1 MERVRNLLRVLLRR
15 ALSEHGR
22 EAPALTDITIER
34 ASGRF
39 EPRLG
44 AHFANGYCT
53 WAPVRPDDCYA
64 VCERYAA
71 WDLPSL
77 RRALLCEAHEIYARM
92 CAEHLAEV
100 GRARERRSMAA
111 AIFDRHPAAHGA
123 ARPRLRRG
131 SRTAEPEPVRRAR
144 RTRAPAARRR
154 SAGCSSGGP
163 SSATTMPAPP
173 CSAPA
178 SAPTS
183 AASARR
189 SAASSCCEENLTAAQ
204 RRQYEKYGYFD
215 VTGGKTGKR
224 YRIRHGRQMNIEQL
238 DRNGR
243 RVCGWCFFPQGSLVS
258 GDVMLAQKAALELFE
273 ADALRIANR
282 F

>member
-1 MERVRNLLRVLLRR
+1 MERVRGLLRVLLGR

-22 EAPALTDITIER
+22 EAPALIDITIER
-34 ASGRF
+34 ATGRF

-53 WAPVRPDDCYA
+53 WAPIRPDDCYA

-77 RRALLCEAHEIYARM
+77 RRALLSEAHEIYARM
-92 CAEHLAEV
+92 CTEHADEI
-100 GRARERRSMAA
+100 GR
-111 AIFDRHPAAHGA
+111 
-123 ARPRLRRG
+123 
-131 SRTAEPEPVRRAR
+131 RRAR
-144 RTRAPAARRR
+144 RGMAAVFFDRFRRR
-154 SAGCSSGGP
+154 AAGRRGDEVPDGGDGIR
-163 SSATTMPAPP
+163 SEAGAMRRRMETQRRLLEWWAQQRNDY
-173 CSAPA
+173 
-178 SAPTS
+178 
-183 AASARR
+183 ARTAVFGTGFGGDVGSKR
-189 SAASSCCEENLTAAQ
+189 AQERGIRLLKENLTAAQ
-204 RRQYEKYGYFD
+204 RRQYEKYGYFE
-215 VTGGKTGKR
+215 VVGGKSGKR

-258 GDVMLAQKAALELFE
+258 GDVMLGQKVALELFE

>member
-1 MERVRNLLRVLLRR
+1 MERVRSLLRGLLLR
-15 ALSEHGR
+15 ALNEHGR
-22 EAPALTDITIER
+22 EAPALIDISIER

-44 AHFANGYCT
+44 AHFSNGYIT
-53 WAPVRPDDCYA
+53 WAPVRPDDCYS

-77 RRALLCEAHEIYARM
+77 RRALLNEAHEIYSRL
-92 CAEHLAEV
+92 CAERLAELS
-100 GRARERRSMAA
+100 RARQRRGMAA
-111 AIFDRHPAAHGA
+111 AIFDR
-123 ARPRLRRG
+123 LRRRTTASEGDPAGHLDGG
-131 SRTAEPEPVRRAR
+131 SEPMRGETNAIPRRQETQR
-144 RTRAPAARRR
+144 RLLEWWAHQRNDYAR
-154 SAGCSSGGP
+154 SALLGSGL
-163 SSATTMPAPP
+163 SADIGSKRAQE
-173 CSAPA
+173 
-178 SAPTS
+178 
-183 AASARR
+183 RGIQLLKQ
-189 SAASSCCEENLTAAQ
+189 NLNVAQ
-204 RRQYEKYGYFD
+204 RKQYEKYGYFD

-258 GDVMLAQKAALELFE
+258 GDVMLAQKAALELYE
-273 ADALRIANR
+273 GDALRIANR

>member
-1 MERVRNLLRVLLRR
+1 MERIRNLLRVLLRR
-15 ALSEHGR
+15 TLSEHGR
-22 EAPALTDITIER
+22 QAPALTDITIER

-39 EPRLG
+39 EPRVG
-44 AHFANGYCT
+44 AHFANGYAT
-53 WAPVRPDDCYA
+53 WAPMRPEDCYE

-77 RRALLCEAHEIYARM
+77 RRALLCEAHEIYSRL
-92 CAEHLAEV
+92 CAEHLSEID
-100 GRARERRSMAA
+100 RARGRRGMAA
-111 AIFDRHPAAHGA
+111 AIFDRLRR
-123 ARPRLRRG
+123 RPRVRNVDAVDSGHDGSGPRGEEDATSRRQATQRRLLEWWALQRNDYARSALFGTAISSDIG
-131 SRTAEPEPVRRAR
+131 SRRAQER
-144 RTRAPAARRR
+144 
-154 SAGCSSGGP
+154 GLQLLK
-163 SSATTMPAPP
+163 
-173 CSAPA
+173 
-178 SAPTS
+178 
-183 AASARR
+183 
-189 SAASSCCEENLTAAQ
+189 ENLTVAQ
-204 RRQYEKYGYFD
+204 RRQYEKHGYFD

-258 GDVMLAQKAALELFE
+258 GDVMLAQKTALELFE

>member
-1 MERVRNLLRVLLRR
+1 MERVRNVLRVLLRR

-39 EPRLG
+39 EPRVG

-53 WAPVRPDDCYA
+53 WGPVRPEDCYA

-92 CAEHLAEV
+92 CAEHLAEI
-100 GRARERRSMAA
+100 GRVRERRSMAA
-111 AIFDRHPAAHGA
+111 AIFDR
-123 ARPRLRRG
+123 LR
-131 SRTAEPEPVRRAR
+131 RRAR
-144 RTRAPAARRR
+144 SDRDAAADPAGGSDAARGESDAVSRRQETQRRLLEWWAQQRNDYAR
-154 SAGCSSGGP
+154 SAMFGSGISTDIG
-163 SSATTMPAPP
+163 SKRAQE
-173 CSAPA
+173 
-178 SAPTS
+178 
-183 AASARR
+183 RGIQLLK
-189 SAASSCCEENLTAAQ
+189 ENLTPAQ
-204 RRQYEKYGYFD
+204 RRQYDKHGYFD

-273 ADALRIANR
+273 GDALRIANR

>member
-1 MERVRNLLRVLLRR
+1 MEQVRNLLRVLLRR

-44 AHFANGYCT
+44 AHFASGYFT

-77 RRALLCEAHEIYARM
+77 RRALLCEAHEIYTRM
-92 CAEHLAEV
+92 CADHLAEL

-111 AIFDRHPAAHGA
+111 AIFDRLRRRTA
-123 ARPRLRRG
+123 ARDRDPTG
-131 SRTAEPEPVRRAR
+131 QPQGAPVRSEADAIPPRPETQRRLLEWWAQQRDDYARAAVFGSGIGADIGSK
-144 RTRAPAARRR
+144 RAQER
-154 SAGCSSGGP
+154 GIQLLKQ
-163 SSATTMPAPP
+163 
-173 CSAPA
+173 
-178 SAPTS
+178 
-183 AASARR
+183 
-189 SAASSCCEENLTAAQ
+189 NLTPAQ
-204 RRQYEKYGYFD
+204 RKQYEKYGYFD
-215 VTGGKTGKR
+215 VAGGKTGKR

-258 GDVMLAQKAALELFE
+258 GDVMLAQKAALELYE
-273 ADALRIANR
+273 GDALRLANR

>member
-15 ALSEHGR
+15 ALSDHGR

-39 EPRLG
+39 EPRIG
-44 AHFANGYCT
+44 AHFANGYVT
-53 WAPVRPDDCYA
+53 WGPVRPDDCYA

-77 RRALLCEAHEIYARM
+77 RRALLCEAHEIYSRL
-92 CAEHLAEV
+92 CAEHLADI
-100 GRARERRSMAA
+100 GRVRERRSMAA
-111 AIFDRHPAAHGA
+111 TIFDRF
-123 ARPRLRRG
+123 R
-131 SRTAEPEPVRRAR
+131 R
-144 RTRAPAARRR
+144 RTRRRDPSPAEIAHGGGGSVDDEQDATSRRQATQRRLLEWWAQQRSDYAR
-154 SAGCSSGGP
+154 SALFGTGISTDIGSKRAQERGILLLKG
-163 SSATTMPAPP
+163 
-173 CSAPA
+173 
-178 SAPTS
+178 
-183 AASARR
+183 
-189 SAASSCCEENLTAAQ
+189 NLTAPQ

>member
-1 MERVRNLLRVLLRR
+1 M
-15 ALSEHGR
+15 
-22 EAPALTDITIER
+22 
-34 ASGRF
+34 
-39 EPRLG
+39 
-44 AHFANGYCT
+44 
-53 WAPVRPDDCYA
+53 RPDDCYA

-92 CAEHLAEV
+92 CAEHLAEL

-111 AIFDRHPAAHGA
+111 AIFDRLRRRTA
-123 ARPRLRRG
+123 ARDGDPAGHLHG
-131 SRTAEPEPVRRAR
+131 GPEPVRSEADAIPR
-144 RTRAPAARRR
+144 RQETQRRLLEWWALQRNDYAR
-154 SAGCSSGGP
+154 SALLGGGM
-163 SSATTMPAPP
+163 SADIGSKRAQE
-173 CSAPA
+173 
-178 SAPTS
+178 
-183 AASARR
+183 RGIQLLKQ
-189 SAASSCCEENLTAAQ
+189 NLTAAQ
-204 RRQYEKYGYFD
+204 RKQYDKYGYFD

-258 GDVMLAQKAALELFE
+258 GDVMLGQKVALELFE
-273 ADALRIANR
+273 GDALRIGNR

>member
-22 EAPALTDITIER
+22 EAPALTDITIDR

-39 EPRLG
+39 EPRVG
-44 AHFANGYCT
+44 AHFANGYAT

-77 RRALLCEAHEIYARM
+77 RRALLCEAHEIYSRL
-92 CAEHLAEV
+92 CAEHLAEI
-100 GRARERRSMAA
+100 GRLHERRSMAA
-111 AIFDRHPAAHGA
+111 AIFDR
-123 ARPRLRRG
+123 LR
-131 SRTAEPEPVRRAR
+131 R
-144 RTRAPAARRR
+144 RTRREAGDAADPAQDGAGPRGEGEAFSRRQATQRRLLEWWALQRSDYAR
-154 SAGCSSGGP
+154 SALFGTGISTDIGSKRAQERGLQLLK
-163 SSATTMPAPP
+163 
-173 CSAPA
+173 
-178 SAPTS
+178 
-183 AASARR
+183 
-189 SAASSCCEENLTAAQ
+189 ENLTVAQ
-204 RRQYEKYGYFD
+204 RRQYEKHGFFD